1 MLTLPRLL
9 ILVVACV
16 LVMTTV
22 PSAKTAIPQE
32 NRRVRI
38 INNASSSIYH
48 FYASNVDSES
58 WEEDILGDKVIPPK
72 KSAMINIDDG
82 TGHCWYDL
90 KAVLHDGRSAIRRKF
105 NVCTQ
110 ATWTVVD

>member
-16 LVMTTV
+16 LVTTTV
-22 PSAKTAIPQE
+22 PSAKTAISQE

-48 FYASNVDSES
+48 FYASNVDSGS

-72 KSAMINIDDG
+72 GSATVNIDDG

-90 KAVLHDGRSAIRRKF
+90 KAVLHDGRSAVRRKF